1 MTNGLCLDLL
11 VWFSAAQRCC
21 YISIAFVLFVFLLYE
36 ILLLVSTVVQHFV
49 HIMCC
54 SLMLTY
60 HTLLWLSQHTRR
72 AQKEKKNN
80 KTHELAT
87 LLFSTV
93 RLFITRTQA

>member
-1 MTNGLCLDLL
+1 MDCALTCMLGSRQLK
-11 VWFSAAQRCC
+11 VVAA
-21 YISIAFVLFVFLLYE
+21 FPLHLFLIVFLLYE
-36 ILLLVSTVVQHFV
+36 ILLRVSTIVQHFV

-54 SLMLTY
+54 NLKLTY

-80 KTHELAT
+80 KPHELAT

-93 RLFITRTQA
+93 SLFITQTQA